1 MAIGLGTVST
11 AGVAELIAQTYDP
24 VFVSLRDT
32 ENTIKKL
39 LFPDTTEGNDKIRFH
54 LDANDVNPVRSVS
67 ETQLNSLID
76 TTILDTVTGSG
87 TQVGG
92 AFLTPNLH
100 PVIEANLDIR
110 YLTQSIM
117 IGAVQLAAIKG
128 GRDSFANIL
137 TRTTK
142 KSMEDWR
149 RAIEDMLLYF
159 PDAFRTGAAAP
170 SPATN
175 IDGLGTMLAI
185 GGTTYANVN
194 YSTYPEFKP
203 YVNHNSGT
211 PRALSIALMQDMM
224 NKLEGGIAGQTQRY
238 ANVQKIV
245 CGAAQFTA
253 YGNLLTAQ
261 RRYSSTEKLDGGFTA
276 LEFEGRPFI
285 RVPRFTATKILFCQP
300 TTRDGD
306 KAFEYRVLKNYD
318 CQDKSDNIVAGV
330 LMVCTHMANAL
341 CKGRLHTGVLT
352 DLT

>member
-1 MAIGLGTVST
+1 MPIGLGTVST
-11 AGVAELIAQTYDP
+11 TGIAEMIAQTYDP
-24 VFVSLRDT
+24 VFVDLRDT
-32 ENTIKKL
+32 GTTIKKL
-39 LFPDTTEGNDKIRFH
+39 LFPDTKEGNDKIRFH
-54 LDANDVNPVRSVS
+54 LNANDTNPVRSVS

-76 TTILDTVTGSG
+76 ATILDTTTGSG

-100 PVIEANLDIR
+100 PVVEANLDIR

-128 GRDSFANIL
+128 GKDSFANIL

-142 KSMEDWR
+142 MSMEDWK
-149 RAIEDMLLYF
+149 RAIDDQLLEF
-159 PDAFRTGAAAP
+159 PDSIRTGTAAP
-170 SPATN
+170 SPTTN
-175 IDGLGTMLAI
+175 LNSLGTGLAF
-185 GGTTYANVN
+185 GSTTYANVN

-203 YVNHNSGT
+203 YASHNSGT
-211 PRALSIALMQDMM
+211 TRALSIALMQDMM
-224 NKLEGGIAGQTQRY
+224 NKLESGVVGATQRY
-238 ANVQKIV
+238 ANIDLMV

-261 RRYSSTEKLDGGFTA
+261 RRFTATETLDGGFKS
-276 LEFEGRPFI
+276 LDFNGRPLTS
-285 RVPRFTATKILFCQP
+285 VPRFNASKILFAQK

-306 KAFEYRVLKNYD
+306 KSYEYRVLKNYD

-330 LMVCTHMANAL
+330 LLVCTHMANSVV
-341 CKGRLHTGVLT
+341 KGRLQQGVLM